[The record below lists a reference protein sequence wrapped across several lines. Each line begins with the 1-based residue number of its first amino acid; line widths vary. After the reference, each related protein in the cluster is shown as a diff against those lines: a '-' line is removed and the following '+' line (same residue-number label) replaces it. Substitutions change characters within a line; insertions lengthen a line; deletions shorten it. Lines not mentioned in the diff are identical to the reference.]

1 LACGLPGLLAAVAVL
16 SVPEPARG
24 TFDRDGAGQAL
35 PWKLAVPQL
44 LRNPTYLYAVA
55 GYVLV
60 TFAAGAMADWFPA
73 FLARERGLDLAEAGR
88 VVGTAT
94 VIGGLLGT
102 LGGGWL
108 GDRLAALGLKN
119 PYFLLSWTTIA
130 GAAAMACAALWVRD
144 ATALFWSIAAAQALL
159 WCYNGPINAILVNCV
174 PSGLR
179 VRAFSLSIL
188 AIHLF
193 GDAISPPIV
202 GAIADAT
209 GSLPLAVTLIPIA
222 LVAGAAV
229 WWLGW
234 QRIQPQ
240 QAG

>member
-1 LACGLPGLLAAVAVL
+1 M
-16 SVPEPARG
+16 PEPARG
-24 TFDRDGAGQAL
+24 TFDDASAEEAPSWRATL
-35 PWKLAVPQL
+35 PQL
-44 LRNPTYLYAVA
+44 ARNPMYLYAVA

-108 GDRLAALGLKN
+108 GDRLAAKGFKN
-119 PYFLLSWTTIA
+119 PYFLLSWTTITGSA
-130 GAAAMACAALWVRD
+130 VLACAALWVRD
-144 ATALFWSIAAAQALL
+144 ATALFWAIAAAQALL
-159 WCYNGPINAILVNCV
+159 WCYNGPINAILVNSV

-188 AIHLF
+188 AIHLL

-202 GAIADAT
+202 GAIADAS

-222 LVAGAAV
+222 LAAGAAV
-229 WWLGW
+229 WWLAW
-234 QRIQPQ
+234 RRLQPQ
-240 QAG
+240 LPT